1 MVRGGFP
8 KASADIYYTF
18 VIKNHLKR
26 SSIDRKRVRRRRM
39 SSGIWSRNGQNPPS
53 CSTYSSTGS
62 VLSWIITQLLWESG
76 QSWGLQKY
84 LQVQFWPV
92 SPGEISSDLYR
103 RQNGLPKS
111 NWSVPLVVAVDLRW
125 YIITIYSIDSCRS
138 YSALKKKL
146 GDFPIFFVTL
156 SLSVF

>member
-1 MVRGGFP
+1 MWQKWRDQWQWQWKLNDLSP
-8 KASADIYYTF
+8 TITSWLNQLIESNCT
-18 VIKNHLKR
+18 R
-26 SSIDRKRVRRRRM
+26 SRRLDV
-39 SSGIWSRNGQNPPS
+39 GLWSQTPTLSQGAI
-53 CSTYSSTGS
+53 GS
-62 VLSWIITQLLWESG
+62 QKSLLNLNSWHSLWE
-76 QSWGLQKY
+76 
-84 LQVQFWPV
+84 
-92 SPGEISSDLYR
+92 EISSDLYR

-125 YIITIYSIDSCRS
+125 FIITIYSIDSCRS